1 MKLALVLGDQLWLGN
16 PALTALDRTEDV
28 VLMVEATEEST
39 HVWSTKPRTALF
51 LAAMRHFA
59 HTLTEAGYRVRY
71 LRLGEHTHASLDAAW
86 RAVMTELRPT
96 AVHVC
101 EPGDWRVEQMLLAL
115 AAEAPAPL
123 TVHPDPHF
131 LISRAEFARW
141 AGGATPAGKGN
152 AEQLSRASPSAR
164 SRAASR
170 ETYQDDRRAMSEQ
183 ATKQSGCAADC
194 SAFPKRPKKL
204 LMERFYRHMRVKTGV
219 LMTAAGEPVGG
230 VWNLDHDNRE
240 SFGRAGP
247 GAVPL
252 PPTFPPDALTR
263 SALEAT
269 AQHFP
274 RHPGRLDHFAWPVTR
289 AQALE
294 ALEAFVRARLP
305 DFGRFQDAMWTD
317 APFLHH
323 SLLSAALNLHLLDPR
338 EVIAAVVDAF
348 EAGHCNLASA
358 EGFIRQI
365 LGWREFMRGVYW
377 LDMPALASANHFGH
391 ALPLPRW
398 YWTGE
403 TQMNCLRQAIGQ
415 TLAHGYAHHIQRLMV
430 TGNFALVAGIRPQEV
445 AAWYLAVY
453 VDAVE
458 WVEHPNTLGMALYAN
473 GGRFT
478 SKPYAASGA
487 YVKRMSNYCAGC
499 LYRPEVKTGARAC
512 PITVFY
518 WDFMAR
524 NRAEL
529 DANPRSRMMLAHL
542 DRMGA
547 ESVQAIHTQAEA
559 LRARIEEI

>member
-16 PALTALDRTEDV
+16 PALAAFDRAEDL
-28 VLMVEATEEST
+28 VLMVEAAEESN
-39 HVWSTKPRTALF
+39 HVWSAKPRTALF

-59 HTLTEAGYRVRY
+59 RTLAEDGYRVRY
-71 LRLGEHTHASLDAAW
+71 LRLGEHAHGMLDAAW
-86 RAVMTELRPT
+86 RAVIAELRPSE
-96 AVHVC
+96 VHVC
-101 EPGDWRVEQMLLAL
+101 EPGDWRVEQMLHAL
-115 AAEAPAPL
+115 AAAGPIPL

-131 LISRAEFARW
+131 LVSRAEFARW
-141 AGGATPAGKGN
+141 AGGPTPAG
-152 AEQLSRASPSAR
+152 
-164 SRAASR
+164 
-170 ETYQDDRRAMSEQ
+170 
-183 ATKQSGCAADC
+183 
-194 SAFPKRPKKL
+194 KRPKKL
-204 LMERFYRHMRVKTGV
+204 LMERFYRHMRVKTNV
-219 LMTAAGEPVGG
+219 LVTAAGEPVGG
-230 VWNLDHDNRE
+230 VWNLDHENRE
-240 SFGRAGP
+240 TFGRTGP
-247 GAVPL
+247 GML
-252 PPTFPPDALTR
+252 SSPPRFEPDAITR
-263 SALEAT
+263 SALEDT
-269 AQHFP
+269 ERFFSD
-274 RHPGRLDHFAWPVTR
+274 HPGSLAQFAWPVTR

-294 ALEAFVRARLP
+294 ALESFVRDRLP

-348 EAGHCNLASA
+348 EAGHCALASA

-391 ALPLPRW
+391 ELPLPRW
-398 YWTGE
+398 YWTGA

-430 TGNFALVAGIRPQEV
+430 TGNFALVAGIRPEEV

-453 VDAVE
+453 VDAIE

-499 LYRPEVKTGARAC
+499 RYRPEEKTGARAC

-529 DANPRSRMMLAHL
+529 GVNPRAHMVLANL
-542 DRMGA
+542 DRMGPDA
-547 ESVQAIHTQAEA
+547 VAAIGAQAEV
-559 LRARIEEI
+559 LRAQIDAL

>member
-16 PALTALDRTEDV
+16 PALAALDRTQDL
-28 VLMVEATEEST
+28 VLMVEAVEEST
-39 HVWSTKPRTALF
+39 HVWSAKPRTALF
-51 LAAMRHFA
+51 LAAMRHFSCA
-59 HTLTEAGYRVRY
+59 LAEAGYRVRY
-71 LRLGEHTHASLDAAW
+71 LRLGEHAHASLDAAW
-86 RAVMTELRPT
+86 RAVIAELRPT

-101 EPGDWRVEQMLLAL
+101 EPGDWRVEQMLRAL
-115 AAEAPAPL
+115 AAGAPAPL

-141 AGGATPAGKGN
+141 AGGPITAG
-152 AEQLSRASPSAR
+152 
-164 SRAASR
+164 
-170 ETYQDDRRAMSEQ
+170 
-183 ATKQSGCAADC
+183 
-194 SAFPKRPKKL
+194 KRPKKL
-204 LMERFYRHMRVKTGV
+204 LMERFYRHMRLKTGH

-247 GAVPL
+247 GSVP
-252 PPTFPPDALTR
+252 PPPRFPPDALTH

-269 AQHFP
+269 ERHFA
-274 RHPGRLDHFAWPVTR
+274 RHPGSLEHFAWPVTR
-289 AQALE
+289 SQALV
-294 ALEAFVRARLP
+294 ALEAFVRDRLP
-305 DFGRFQDAMWTD
+305 GFGRFQDAMWTNE
-317 APFLHH
+317 PFLHH

-338 EVIAAVVDAF
+338 EVIGAVVEAF

-377 LDMPALASANHFGH
+377 LDMPTLASANHFGH
-391 ALPLPRW
+391 MLPMPRW

-415 TLAHGYAHHIQRLMV
+415 TFAHGYAHHIQRLMV

-487 YVKRMSNYCAGC
+487 YIKRMSNYCTGC
-499 LYRPEVKTGARAC
+499 RYRPEEKTGARAC

-518 WDFMAR
+518 WDFMAK
-524 NRAEL
+524 NRVEL
-529 DANPRSRMMLAHL
+529 GTHPRSRMMLAHL
-542 DRMGA
+542 DRMGTDG
-547 ESVQAIHTQAEA
+547 VQAIHAQAEV